1 LASPNSS
8 PNPPRIRQRRGESG
22 SALART
28 IAIIGVIVAV
38 AIVAVLLF
46 GSGNSYYVRAE
57 FQNASQLVKG
67 NLVEVGG
74 TQVGKVQDISLAPN
88 GMAIVKISVN
98 GDFAPLHQGTT
109 ATIRV
114 NSLSGIAN
122 RYVSLQPGP
131 NNGDKIG
138 KGATIAASQT
148 QSAVDLDQIFNTLD
162 AKTRKGLQGLIRGSA
177 TQLQGK
183 GKQANQ
189 SLKYLAP
196 ALSTSSL
203 VAQELARDQ
212 VEFQKF
218 VTDTSGVVTTIA
230 SRRNDLSNLVGNAN
244 ATMRA
249 IGNENVSLAQALGI
263 LPATL
268 RQANSTFVDL
278 NSTLNDLDTL
288 VNASKPATKRLA
300 PFLKQLRPLIR
311 DATPTITDLRHLIRT
326 PGSNND
332 LIELLTKQPRLASLA
347 KTDFPR
353 TITAL
358 QKGQPVVD
366 YLRPYSPDFT
376 GWLTKFAEGAA
387 NYDANGHYAR
397 IQPMF
402 NAFQLT
408 DLPTGPVLNLQ
419 PNSQRLAGL
428 QTGKQQRC
436 PGGATQPAP
445 DGSNPYREPQTTCDP
460 SSVPPGP

>member
-1 LASPNSS
+1 
-8 PNPPRIRQRRGESG
+8 
-22 SALART
+22 LART
-28 IAIIGVIVAV
+28 VATVGVIVAV

-46 GSGNSYYVRAE
+46 GSGNGYYVRVE
-57 FQNASQLVKG
+57 FQNASQLVNG

-74 TQVGKVQDISLAPN
+74 TEVGKVQDISLAPN
-88 GMAIVKISVN
+88 GLAVVKISVN

-109 ATIRV
+109 ATIRS

-131 NNGDKIG
+131 NSADKMA
-138 KGATIAASQT
+138 KGATIRATETTST
-148 QSAVDLDQIFNTLD
+148 VDLDQIFNTLD
-162 AKTRKGLQGLIRGSA
+162 PATRRGLQQLIRGSA
-177 TQLQGK
+177 TQLKGK
-183 GKQANQ
+183 GKLANS
-189 SLKYLAP
+189 SLHYLAP

-230 SRRNDLSNLVGNAN
+230 GRHDDLSNLVGNAN
-244 ATMRA
+244 ATMHA
-249 IGNENVSLAQALGI
+249 IGSENVSLAQALGI

-268 RQANSTFVDL
+268 RQANSTFEDL
-278 NSTLNDLDTL
+278 NATLNDLDTL

-300 PFLKQLRPLIR
+300 PFLKQLRPLVQE
-311 DATPTITDLRHLIRT
+311 ATPTITDLRHLIRT
-326 PGSNND
+326 PGANND
-332 LIELLTKQPRLASLA
+332 LIELLTKQPKLASLA
-347 KTDFPR
+347 KSDFPR
-353 TITAL
+353 TIQAL

-366 YLRPYSPDFT
+366 YLRPYAPDFT

-402 NAFQLT
+402 NAFSLT
-408 DLPTGPVLNLQ
+408 DNAAGSFLTAA
-419 PNSQRLAGL
+419 PNTQRLANL

-460 SSVPPGP
+460 NSVPPGP

>member
-1 LASPNSS
+1 M
-8 PNPPRIRQRRGESG
+8 
-22 SALART
+22 
-28 IAIIGVIVAV
+28 IAAA

-46 GSGNSYYVRAE
+46 GGSGGYHVTAV

-74 TQVGKVQDISLAPN
+74 AEVGKVEDISLEPN
-88 GMAIVKISVN
+88 GQAAIKISV
-98 GDFAPLHQGTT
+98 GDGFAPLHAGTV

-131 NNGDKIG
+131 NSGDKIPSG
-138 KGATIAASQT
+138 GTIKADQT
-148 QSAVDLDQIFNTLD
+148 TSAVDLDQIFNTLD
-162 AKTRKGLQGLIRGSA
+162 PKTRHGLQQLIQGSS
-177 TQLQGK
+177 TQLEGK
-183 GKQANQ
+183 GKQANA
-189 SLKYLAP
+189 SLYYLAP

-203 VAQELARDQ
+203 VALELTRDQ
-212 VEFQKF
+212 AEFQRF
-218 VTDTSGVVTTIA
+218 VTDTSGVVTA
-230 SRRNDLSNLVGNAN
+230 LAARRDDLSGLVGNTN
-244 ATMRA
+244 ATMSA
-249 IGNENVSLAQALGI
+249 IASQNVSLDQALAV

-268 RQANSTFVDL
+268 RQGNSTFVDL
-278 NSTLNDLDTL
+278 DATLDDLDTL

-300 PFLKQLRPLIR
+300 PFLRQLRPLIH

-332 LIELLTKQPRLASLA
+332 LIELLQKQPKLANLA

-353 TITAL
+353 TIQAL
-358 QKGQPVVD
+358 EKGQPVVD
-366 YLRPYSPDFT
+366 YLRPYAPDFT

-402 NAFQLT
+402 NAFSLT
-408 DLPTGPVLNLQ
+408 DNAAGSFLTAAPT
-419 PNSQRLAGL
+419 SQRLAGL

-436 PGGATQPAP
+436 PGAATQPAP

-460 SSVPPGP
+460 TSVLPGP

>member
-1 LASPNSS
+1 V
-8 PNPPRIRQRRGESG
+8 
-22 SALART
+22 
-28 IAIIGVIVAV
+28 IAAVAV
-38 AIVAVLLF
+38 VAVLLF
-46 GSGNSYYVRAE
+46 GGGGGYQVTAE

-74 TQVGKVQDISLAPN
+74 RPVGKINKITLEQNGLA
-88 GMAIVKISVN
+88 AIKFSVD
-98 GDFAPLHQGTT
+98 GDFAPLHVGTT
-109 ATIRV
+109 ATVRA

-122 RYVSLQPGP
+122 RYIALQPGP
-131 NNGDKIG
+131 NTADKIKDG
-138 KGATIAASQT
+138 DTIAT
-148 QSAVDLDQIFNTLD
+148 DHTTTAVDLDAIFNTLD
-162 AKTRKGLQGLIRGSA
+162 PKTRHGLQQLIRGSA
-177 TQLQGK
+177 QNLQGK
-183 GKQANQ
+183 GKQANL
-189 SLKYLAP
+189 SLHYLAP

-203 VAQELARDQ
+203 VAQELTRDQ
-212 VEFQKF
+212 AEFRRF
-218 VTDTSGVVTTIA
+218 ITDTSGVVTTIA
-230 SRRNDLSNLVGNAN
+230 GRRDDLSALVGNAN
-244 ATMRA
+244 ATTRA
-249 IGNENVSLAQALGI
+249 IGSENVSLNQALAA

-268 RQANSTFVDL
+268 RQANTTFVDL
-278 NSTLNDLDTL
+278 NSTLNDLDVL

-326 PGSNND
+326 SGPNND
-332 LIELLTKQPRLASLA
+332 LIELLTKQPKLANLA

-353 TITAL
+353 TIRAL

-366 YLRPYSPDFT
+366 YLRPYAPDFT

-402 NAFQLT
+402 NAFSLT
-408 DLPTGPVLNLQ
+408 TNPAGAFLTAAPD
-419 PNSQRLAGL
+419 SQRLAGL

-436 PGGATQPAP
+436 PGAATQPAP

-460 SSVPPGP
+460 TALLPGP